1 MDRVLSRGVVQEL
14 AGLEPGEPVLSIVL
28 RTDPRDPANTAATPA
43 WLVALRNGLRAIAGT
58 LTEDVPREQRLAF
71 RELQERVEREL
82 LALEPAQRARGL
94 AMFVTASGSIDH
106 RVALQLPPREH
117 VVRWDRRPFISPLV
131 DVADRGRPAGLVLV
145 AGDAVRV
152 LHWEAGRV
160 HEPDDSLYELELGE
174 WRQYAAYAMAN
185 PARGQQTATHV
196 ASYEQ
201 RVDEWRRRFLTR
213 AARAT
218 AARVSELGWTRILIT
233 AEGQA
238 TSAFMRELPLE
249 AAELVVAEVEAN
261 LLWEEPAAVAERLE
275 PALHAAWERE
285 TRAVIEQAL
294 TIARAGGLATIGVSE
309 TLDAL
314 VQARVSHLLLD
325 PARIHGPASVGPSA
339 RSVIGEVSGDLVA
352 ERAVE
357 LAIASAADVSSAPAG
372 DGALA
377 DAGGML
383 ATLRF

>member
-1 MDRVLSRGVVQEL
+1 MDGPLSRGVVQEL

-43 WLVALRNGLRAIAGT
+43 WLVALRNGLRAVAGT
-58 LTEDVPREQRLAF
+58 LTADIARQQRRGF
-71 RELQERVEREL
+71 RQLQERVERDL

-94 AMFVTASGSIDH
+94 ALFVTASGSIDH

-160 HEPDDSLYELELGE
+160 HEPDDSLYELELGD
-174 WRQYAAYAMAN
+174 WRQYAGYAMAN
-185 PARGQQTATHV
+185 PARRQQTATHV
-196 ASYEQ
+196 TSYEQ
-201 RVDEWRRRFLTR
+201 RVDEWRRRFLT
-213 AARAT
+213 T
-218 AARVSELGWTRILIT
+218 AARGTAAAVGELGWTRILIA

-238 TSAFMRELPLE
+238 TSAFMQELPME
-249 AAELVVAEVEAN
+249 VTDLVVAEVEAN
-261 LLWEEPAAVAERLE
+261 LLWEEPAAVADRVE

-285 TRAVIEQAL
+285 TRASIDQAL
-294 TIARAGGLATIGVSE
+294 TIAGAGGLATIGVSE

-314 VQARVSHLLLD
+314 VQARVAHLVFDPTVIHD
-325 PARIHGPASVGPSA
+325 PAAVSPTA
-339 RSVIGEVSGDLVA
+339 RSVIGEVSGHLLA

-357 LAIASAADVSSAPAG
+357 LAIASAADVSSAPPG

-377 DAGGML
+377 DGGGML